1 MGQCLDPTVSSSA
14 EHRKGYRCA
23 ARDEAA
29 AVQVFLRQGPE
40 DPDWLFRQCCRIAKA
55 LDGHVALAQVY
66 GLDDG
71 QLKQLA
77 IVAPFIK
84 ANFDPDQPRDTQGRW
99 RGAKPISRRP
109 LRGRSA
115 KACALGGVIIF

>member
-55 LDGHVALAQVY
+55 LDVRNDDAALETIRGEVKELADQFPLY
-66 GLDDG
+66 G
-71 QLKQLA
+71 
-77 IVAPFIK
+77 
-84 ANFDPDQPRDTQGRW
+84 W
-99 RGAKPISRRP
+99 RRA
-109 LRGRSA
+109 
-115 KACALGGVIIF
+115 